1 MGAALSRKNHLVPTT
16 PISLLGTAGGIGTDP
31 AYPLA
36 NMLDPDP
43 TRVGRWT
50 YTLAGTSYPE
60 ADFGAAMPPT
70 RVVGAMNV
78 RLDLAHVTSVALQL
92 VSTGGS
98 QLQLITFNAADL
110 VPIPDTTDRFNLCGI
125 TAVEQTTLQRLR
137 LRVTTIA
144 ASGYAECGHLW
155 AGPGLVFPEG
165 VDALWSIGYVDPTDV
180 QRPPGGGFV
189 SSPMPTRLKLNCPVA
204 QRTYNEAMGT
214 PGSAA
219 FENMR
224 NIIGSVGRSRP
235 VVMVA
240 RSADTHAMQTMSV
253 YGLMSE
259 IRDIGHQGGN
269 NYATQFSVEQIR

>member
-1 MGAALSRKNHLVPTT
+1 MPAALSRVNHFRPTT
-16 PISLLGTAGGIGTDP
+16 AISLGSSLGGGAVDP
-31 AYPLA
+31 AFPLS
-36 NMLDPDP
+36 NILDPDP
-43 TRVGRWT
+43 TKVGRFT
-50 YTLAGTSYPE
+50 YSVAGAVYPE
-60 ADFGAAMPPT
+60 VNFGSALPPT

-78 RLDLAHVTSVALQL
+78 RADVTQVTSIAFQL
-92 VSTGGS
+92 ISTTSS
-98 QLQLITFNAADL
+98 QLQLITFNVADL
-110 VPIPDTTDRFNLCGI
+110 VPIPGTTDRFNLYAI
-125 TAVEQTTLQRLR
+125 SAIEHANMQSMRLR
-137 LRVTTIA
+137 FTTPA
-144 ASGYAECGHLW
+144 VAGYGECGYLW
-155 AGPGLVFPEG
+155 AGPGLVFPNG
-165 VDALWSIGYVDPTDV
+165 VDALWSVGYVDPTDV
-180 QRPPGGGFV
+180 QRPPSGGFV

-224 NIIGSVGRSRP
+224 NIVGSVGRSRP

-240 RSADTHAMQTMSV
+240 RSADNHALQTMSV